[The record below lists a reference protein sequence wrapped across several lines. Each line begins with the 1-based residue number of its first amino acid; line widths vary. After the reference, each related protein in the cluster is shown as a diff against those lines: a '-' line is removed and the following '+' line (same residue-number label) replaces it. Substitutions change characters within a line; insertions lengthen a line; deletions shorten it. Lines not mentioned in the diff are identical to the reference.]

1 LTLDTMS
8 ADAVPSP
15 EREERSAVLSQTLRS
30 FPIKL
35 VFGGGVT
42 AIALIGALFPEH
54 LAPTSP
60 TAQALAER
68 LRPPAWNAGGS
79 AAHLLGTD
87 SLGRDV
93 LSRVIFGAR
102 TTFVVAAAATL
113 LGGAS
118 GTALGLVA
126 GYRGGRIDE
135 FVRKLIDMQL
145 AFPYLLLAISILAL
159 AGRGVGILIAVLAIS
174 SWPVFARIVRG
185 EVLSLRGR
193 QFVESARALGSSD
206 LRVVVH
212 HVLPS
217 VLPSLCVMA
226 SFDFARIVVLESSL
240 SFLGLGVQPPT
251 PSWGMDLSES
261 RQFVQLAWWTV
272 LFPGL
277 AISSVVFAANLLGDW
292 VRDTL
297 DPVVRRNHTNH

>member
-60 TAQALAER
+60 SAQALAER

-113 LGGAS
+113 LGGA
-118 GTALGLVA
+118 
-126 GYRGGRIDE
+126 
-135 FVRKLIDMQL
+135 
-145 AFPYLLLAISILAL
+145 
-159 AGRGVGILIAVLAIS
+159 
-174 SWPVFARIVRG
+174 
-185 EVLSLRGR
+185 
-193 QFVESARALGSSD
+193 
-206 LRVVVH
+206 
-212 HVLPS
+212 
-217 VLPSLCVMA
+217 
-226 SFDFARIVVLESSL
+226 
-240 SFLGLGVQPPT
+240 
-251 PSWGMDLSES
+251 
-261 RQFVQLAWWTV
+261 
-272 LFPGL
+272 
-277 AISSVVFAANLLGDW
+277 
-292 VRDTL
+292 
-297 DPVVRRNHTNH
+297 